1 MLSSINCK
9 ISKHLLLFALNIKWS
24 YSTFCECHFDQNIT
38 ALTLLIRFLY
48 CKTFQHTNYKI
59 HYRSISIEHIILVY
73 FFLTSLDFIIFGYL
87 RNLKYTKILMR
98 VWWCISYD
106 GKKTVVSIIWN
117 GKNDIL
123 STQKIFQC
131 CFLLNSRS
139 VYVTLCFTIK
149 CSSVLI
155 EYFFEDLQLYIA
167 TYFTL

>member
-24 YSTFCECHFDQNIT
+24 YSTFSTCHFDQNIT
-38 ALTLLIRFLY
+38 IYFILTQCICTLFPNISGLHYFWLS
-48 CKTFQHTNYKI
+48 KKSKI
-59 HYRSISIEHIILVY
+59 HKDFNACLVMY
-73 FFLTSLDFIIFGYL
+73 FL
-87 RNLKYTKILMR
+87 R
-98 VWWCISYD
+98 W
-106 GKKTVVSIIWN
+106 KKTVVSIIWN

-155 EYFFEDLQLYIA
+155 E
-167 TYFTL
+167 